1 MYQQSLAAA
10 PLEELEVSTINPLP
24 RLKFLHTRNA
34 RMQCLI
40 DQVERIA
47 TTQATVLIQGENGTG
62 KEVFAQAIHA
72 ASRRRHR
79 PFVRV
84 NCAAL
89 PDGVLESELFGH
101 EKGAFTGATRQRPG
115 RFELAHGGTLF
126 LDEIGA
132 ADIKMQLR
140 LLRVLQEREFER
152 VGGTQTLKVDVRVIA
167 ATNVEMTREVELGN
181 FREDL
186 FYRLNVLPIK
196 LPALRERA
204 EDVPLLIRHFLKQ
217 AGRKNHNSVKT
228 IDKGAIDLLQTY
240 SWPGNIRQLEN
251 VIEYMVILA
260 HTERLTTAD
269 IPQEIIDGPGSPMV
283 GSEEIE
289 ETGSLLEAR
298 TSFERRFLCEALR
311 RRRGVIA
318 RVAQDIGMSRKNLYT
333 KLETLNIDYERFRS

>member
-1 MYQQSLAAA
+1 MYQQASAPAATDKLAVSL
-10 PLEELEVSTINPLP
+10 VDRSPLP
-24 RLKFLHTRNA
+24 KFMLTRNP
-34 RMQCLI
+34 RMQQLI
-40 DQVERIA
+40 EQLGRIA
-47 TTQATVLIQGENGTG
+47 SAQATVLVQGESGTG
-62 KEVFAQAIHA
+62 KEVFAHAIHI
-72 ASRRRHR
+72 ASPRCCG
-79 PFVRV
+79 PFVRL

-89 PDGVLESELFGH
+89 SEGVLESELFGH
-101 EKGAFTGATRQRPG
+101 EKGAFTGAVSQRPG

-132 ADIKMQLR
+132 ADAKVQLR

-152 VGGTQTLKVDVRVIA
+152 VGGTQTLRVDVRVIA
-167 ATNVEMTREVELGN
+167 ATNVELQREVESGV

-217 AGRKNHNSVKT
+217 ARRKTCSPAKS
-228 IDKGAIDLLQTY
+228 IDRAAVELLQTFP
-240 SWPGNIRQLEN
+240 WPGNIRQLEN
-251 VIEYMVILA
+251 VIEHMVILA
-260 HTERLTTAD
+260 RTDCLTAAD
-269 IPQEIIDGPGSPMV
+269 IPSEVLVGPQR
-283 GSEEIE
+283 EEVEVE
-289 ETGSLLEAR
+289 EMGTLQEAR

-333 KLETLNIDYERFRS
+333 KLETLSIDYERFRG